1 MHVTGVTM
9 MSLRFPISSLS
20 QPQGLL
26 FWSLPPPTSTLSA
39 LPFYGPSISSL
50 IGPLSRSGGAGEGWP
65 HVSLGTPALA
75 CLHAQPVHLACC
87 AGCHHGG
94 DLSWDS
100 IGAPPPGTDA

>member
-1 MHVTGVTM
+1 MTN
-9 MSLRFPISSLS
+9 LKFPISSLS

-65 HVSLGTPALA
+65 PVSLGTLLLPVSMPSLTMRPAVL
-75 CLHAQPVHLACC
+75 VVITEVTY
-87 AGCHHGG
+87 HG
-94 DLSWDS
+94 
-100 IGAPPPGTDA
+100 IA